1 MIWDVIWRPKLWKIV
16 PKSRKSEVRGVPE
29 ALGRGP
35 GAILAPKGAPGTE
48 SMQTGH
54 SSTPPRTHLESQ
66 ICTFP
71 IFWVFISH
79 LFLDWRL
86 GRLPGRFFMA
96 SGRFFHG
103 FADRFFPCFGSA
115 PTGGKCRL
123 DTLLIRF
130 EAQRR
135 CGPEAINM
143 IKSYTFLGCFPEG
156 LLEWIL
162 GRFWMDFGIISG
174 AKWTYKPEKWPSEHH
189 SKKGPKIKDAR
200 ETRGNP
206 VASETGGWGPL
217 KSTKSRSPGSSRAPM
232 DPLSLHFV
240 PWGHGGGYI

>member
-1 MIWDVIWRPKLWKIV
+1 MSFGGPNYEKSSQNHEKVRSGESQKLLG
-16 PKSRKSEVRGVPE
+16 GV
-29 ALGRGP
+29 LGP
-35 GAILAPKGAPGTE
+35 FW
-48 SMQTGH
+48 
-54 SSTPPRTHLESQ
+54 PPRVPQGRKVCKQGIVRPPPRSHLESQ

-86 GRLPGRFFMA
+86 GRLPGRFFMD

-162 GRFWMDFGIISG
+162 GRF
-174 AKWTYKPEKWPSEHH
+174 
-189 SKKGPKIKDAR
+189 
-200 ETRGNP
+200 
-206 VASETGGWGPL
+206 
-217 KSTKSRSPGSSRAPM
+217 
-232 DPLSLHFV
+232 
-240 PWGHGGGYI
+240 

>member
-1 MIWDVIWRPKLWKIV
+1 MACEGATIGHFLICFSTWTRSSVPFWTWFLHDLGCHLEAQTMKNR

-48 SMQTGH
+48 NMQTGH
-54 SSTPPRTHLESQ
+54 SSTPPSRTHLESQ

-162 GRFWMDFGIISG
+162 GRF
-174 AKWTYKPEKWPSEHH
+174 
-189 SKKGPKIKDAR
+189 
-200 ETRGNP
+200 
-206 VASETGGWGPL
+206 
-217 KSTKSRSPGSSRAPM
+217 
-232 DPLSLHFV
+232 
-240 PWGHGGGYI
+240 